1 MQDIINNVC
10 PMHSNNH
17 FLLHGA
23 KRVCSQISHFDEPQ
37 EIACTE
43 IYFCFVLS
51 IWKVEAV
58 ENDFCEYVCAI
69 FFSFMDLGMGFI
81 YYYFVAVCNFY
92 SAVHFLSLQCQSVCR
107 K

>member
-10 PMHSNNH
+10 PMHINKHS
-17 FLLHGA
+17 LLHDA
-23 KRVCSQISHFDEPQ
+23 KRVCSQISHFAEPQ

-58 ENDFCEYVCAI
+58 ENDFCEYFCV
-69 FFSFMDLGMGFI
+69 FFVWIYVWVLI
-81 YYYFVAVCNFY
+81 YYYFMAVCNFY

>member
-1 MQDIINNVC
+1 MQDLINVSC
-10 PMHSNNH
+10 AHQH
-17 FLLHGA
+17 LLHGA

-43 IYFCFVLS
+43 IYFCFVLR

-58 ENDFCEYVCAI
+58 ENDFCEYFCAI
-69 FFSFMDLGMGFI
+69 FFSCMDLCVDFF
-81 YYYFVAVCNFY
+81 YYYFMAVCSFY